1 MSTSISSTSSSSLG
15 SFLSSSALTGI
26 GSSSNANSS
35 ASNLAI
41 TGLASGVDWSTLIT
55 ALAQAERAPETQWQ
69 QNQSNINTQNS
80 AFDTIKGDLTNLQTD
95 ITALQDST
103 LYSGVAVQSSD
114 SGVATATAASGA
126 TLGTYG
132 FNISQLATSAKI
144 NGSTDVSRVI
154 SPDGDLSA
162 VTVGTAGFSTAV
174 TAGTFTING
183 AQVTVATTDSLQQV
197 FDKIATAT
205 NNNVTAS
212 YDSTTD
218 EITLASGDNSEIVLG
233 SAADSSNFL
242 QVTKLYNNGSGS
254 VTSAAALG
262 TVQLGGSMSDADLAT
277 SITDGG
283 SGAGQFTINGVA
295 INYDAA
301 SDSIQNV
308 LDRINSS
315 TAGVTA
321 AYDSVNDRFTLT
333 NKTTGDIGISMQ
345 DVTGNFL
352 AATGLSGGTLQ
363 HGQNL
368 LYSLNGGSQQLVS
381 QSNTI
386 TQASSGINGISVTA
400 LQAGSVTVT
409 ANSDTSKLSTAIQ
422 QFVTD
427 YNSVQNAIASQQIVT
442 TSSANKVTPGA
453 LTGDQTANGLAS
465 SLRSL
470 ITASVPGLSGTIS
483 MLSGLGIQTNGQD
496 NTLAVDTD
504 TLNSALSGNLNNVQ
518 ALFTDPTNG
527 LAVQLNNYLNATIGD
542 DGTLTNHQA
551 SLTQQSSDINT
562 QIANLESKITTD
574 TQLWTSEFQA
584 MEQAQSQAN
593 QELTYLSQQ
602 ISSGTI

>member
-162 VTVGTAGFSTAV
+162 VTVGTAGFSTAI

-453 LTGDQTANGLAS
+453 LTGDQTANGIAS

>member
-1 MSTSISSTSSSSLG
+1 
-15 SFLSSSALTGI
+15 
-26 GSSSNANSS
+26 
-35 ASNLAI
+35 
-41 TGLASGVDWSTLIT
+41 
-55 ALAQAERAPETQWQ
+55 LAQAERAPEIQWQ
-69 QNQSNINTQNS
+69 QNQSNINAQNS
-80 AFDTIKGDLTNLQTD
+80 AFDTIKEDLADLQTD
-95 ITALQDST
+95 IQALQDAA
-103 LYSGVAVQSSD
+103 LYSGVAAQSSD
-114 SGVATATAASGA
+114 SGIATTTAASGA
-126 TLGTYG
+126 TTGTYS
-132 FNISQLATSAKI
+132 FNISQLATSAKM
-144 NGSTDVSRVI
+144 NGSADASRVL

-162 VTVGTAGFSTAV
+162 VTIGTAGFSTPV

-197 FDKIATAT
+197 FDKIAAAT
-205 NNNVTAS
+205 SNNVTAS

-218 EITLASGDNSEIVLG
+218 EITLASGDNGEIVLG

-254 VTSAAALG
+254 TTSAGALG
-262 TVQLGGSMSDADLAT
+262 TVQLGGAMSDADLAAA
-277 SITDGG
+277 ITDGG
-283 SGAGQFTINGVA
+283 GGAGQFNINGVA

-308 LDRINSS
+308 LDRINNS

-321 AYDSVNDRFTLT
+321 AYDSVNDRFILT
-333 NKTTGDIGISMQ
+333 NKTTGDTGISLQ

-352 AATGLSGGTLQ
+352 AATGLSGGTLE

-386 TQASSGINGISVTA
+386 TQASSGIKGISVSA

-409 ANSDTSKLSTAIQ
+409 ASNDTGTISTAIQ

-427 YNSVQNAIASQQIVT
+427 YNSVQNAISSQQIVT
-442 TSSANKVTPGA
+442 TSSANKVTPGP
-453 LTGDQTANGLAS
+453 LTGDQTANGIAS

-470 ITASVPGLSGTIS
+470 VAASVPGLAGTIS
-483 MLSGLGIQTNGQD
+483 MLSSLGIQTNGQD

-504 TLNSALSGNLNNVQ
+504 ALNSALAGNLNNVQ
-518 ALFTDPTNG
+518 ALFTNPTNG
-527 LAVQLNNYLNATIGD
+527 LAVQLNNYLNSTIGD

-562 QIANLESKITTD
+562 QIANLESKITAD
-574 TQLWTSEFQA
+574 TQLWTAEFQA

-593 QELTYLSQQ
+593 QQLAYLSQQ
-602 ISSGTI
+602 ITNGTL

>member
-162 VTVGTAGFSTAV
+162 VTVGTAGFSTAI

-295 INYDAA
+295 VNYDAA

-453 LTGDQTANGLAS
+453 LTGDQTANGIAS